1 MQIIHYHEVGVM
13 VDTSCH
19 MRRIDSNKCT
29 YKSCHCGRHLEVTR
43 NMVMLSSTMSTRDE
57 QGTGER
63 GLSAVVECSGMLF
76 FSPNLLA
83 VC

>member
-1 MQIIHYHEVGVM
+1 
-13 VDTSCH
+13 
-19 MRRIDSNKCT
+19 
-29 YKSCHCGRHLEVTR
+29 
-43 NMVMLSSTMSTRDE
+43 MVMLSSTMSTRDE

-83 VC
+83 VCWLDVSSPYMSIVIIRYSII